1 MIVRVRETTRVDD
14 ECHCVQGQRTESSP
28 CGCFLH
34 TSESNLFN
42 CTLGSLVLA
51 IITNYLILAFSARS
65 AMQRIKGPRIYPAA
79 VGALCFVAYM
89 ASNSEQMSH
98 FAFTHG
104 T

>member
-65 AMQRIKGPRIYPAA
+65 AMQRIKGPRIKIYTLRPSAPC
-79 VGALCFVAYM
+79 VL
-89 ASNSEQMSH
+89 SH
-98 FAFTHG
+98 IWRPTWSK
-104 T
+104 